1 MLKKTFILASLF
13 IITVLDAQTG
23 TNFSVDKSVIAS
35 GGGLSVGNNFSL
47 TGTIGQSSASQNSSS
62 ATYALSGGFWAP
74 GSLPETIFKNGFE

>member
-1 MLKKTFILASLF
+1 MLKKTFILVSLF

-35 GGGLSVGNNFSL
+35 GGQSVGNNFSL

-62 ATYALSGGFWAP
+62 ATYALSGGFWTP
-74 GSLPETIFKNGFE
+74 GSLPETIFKNDFE